1 MLSARVNPFTSL
13 LSSGFPKPTPPAKMV
28 AKLSPLLLKPLRF
41 VPFDVQ
47 RRIIES
53 VMSSMFQ
60 EAFDEG
66 ELGFLQGKWV
76 SLEVT
81 DLQLRWNITLG
92 ATGLILA
99 PGAVVPDTM
108 ISGNS
113 NDLLALA
120 AQVEDPDTLFFQRRL
135 RIEGDTELG
144 LETKNI
150 LYSMEFSSRLMSL
163 IQWYLQQ
170 QNGDKE

>member
-13 LSSGFPKPTPPAKMV
+13 LNSGLPKPASPAQL
-28 AKLSPLLLKPLRF
+28 ASKLSPLLLKPMRF

-47 RRIIES
+47 RRLMEP
-53 VMSSMFQ
+53 VMSSMFR

-81 DLQLRWNITLG
+81 DLQLQWNITLG
-92 ATGLILA
+92 AKGLILA
-99 PGAVVPDTM
+99 PGAVVADTV
-108 ISGNS
+108 ISGDS
-113 NDLLALA
+113 KDLLALA
-120 AQVEDPDTLFFQRRL
+120 AQTEDPDTLFFQRRL

-150 LYSMEFSSRLMSL
+150 LYSLEFSSRLLSVL
-163 IQWYLQQ
+163 QWYLRRQSS
-170 QNGDKE
+170 DKE